1 MNKYLFWRNK
11 YRRPLVNRSRNL
23 DTFFLEKKITKA
35 ERPFLQRKWY
45 TWHKWL
51 DPILHMFLTFTAR
64 SNSVQRSLIS
74 EKGLLNDSLKIQGKT
89 LEEKFS
95 NPFSPFSWCLF
106 VHAFSVFPSNSRN
119 SSREVTS
126 LVCKPH
132 RSLMVSISL
141 GKSSSSFMIPG
152 SILSEES

>member
-1 MNKYLFWRNK
+1 
-11 YRRPLVNRSRNL
+11 
-23 DTFFLEKKITKA
+23 
-35 ERPFLQRKWY
+35 
-45 TWHKWL
+45 
-51 DPILHMFLTFTAR
+51 MFLTFTAR

-152 SILSEES
+152 SILSEESWGNSYETANISSRVWEAFSPTAMMWHFSVKPIDISHSKRLRVLTLMTHLQVYHI